1 MHLDDDKYL
10 LDICPNVLDFEIAY
24 LLISFVELNVDI
36 ETIELSYLRLLR
48 SYQNINIEPLAT
60 HFNEFIGRLNNAGVS
75 HSYHFYTKEN
85 LPTII
90 L

>member
-48 SYQNINIEPLAT
+48 SYQHHNLEPL
-60 HFNEFIGRLNNAGVS
+60 VS
-75 HSYHFYTKEN
+75 HINGFLDRLTKAGITHPYHLYTKET
-85 LPTII
+85 LPTIT